1 MRRRKALY
9 IANSIRLRRQQH
21 SGAFLVVEGKSDRLF
36 FEKFVS
42 WEHCVV
48 IPAGGRVSVAE
59 VVNIL
64 VARGFEGVVG
74 VVDGDAARVGIIRN
88 ENLLLLDDPD
98 LEVMLVRSSAL
109 DSVLVEFG
117 SSRKLGRLSEGVR
130 DLLIGAAR
138 PIGCFRTH
146 SLTEGL
152 GLTFDGIRYG
162 RFVDVQSLELDRHA
176 LAHEIKRRSQQG
188 NSDCAPILEAIASAE
203 TTMVGT
209 WSICCGDDI
218 VSILS
223 LGLRKL
229 FGTNNA
235 GPVSYDVL
243 VQSLRLAYSESEF
256 RDSGICQELGDWGSR
271 NQGFVVLGVG

>member
-1 MRRRKALY
+1 MLRRKAVN
-9 IANSIRLRRQQH
+9 IANSILLRRQQH
-21 SGAFLVVEGKSDRLF
+21 LGAFLVVEGQSDRLF
-36 FEKFVS
+36 FEKFVRS
-42 WEHCVV
+42 EDCVV
-48 IPAGGRVSVAE
+48 IPAGGRISVAE
-59 VVNIL
+59 VVGIL

-74 VVDGDAARVGIIRN
+74 VVDGDAARVGVVRN
-88 ENLLLLDDPD
+88 ESLFLLDHPD

-109 DSVLVEFG
+109 DSLLVEFG
-117 SSRKLGRLSEGVR
+117 SSKKLGCLPEGVR

-138 PIGCFRTH
+138 PIGCFRMH

-152 GLTFDGIRYG
+152 GLTFDGMRYG
-162 RFVDVQSLELDRHA
+162 SFVDVQSLELDRHA
-176 LAHEIKRRSQQG
+176 LAHEVKRRSQQG

-203 TTMVGT
+203 STMVGT

-235 GPVSYDVL
+235 GAVSYDVL
-243 VQSLRLAYSESEF
+243 IQGLRLAYSESEF
-256 RDSGICQELGDWGSR
+256 RDSSICQDLRDWENR
-271 NQGFVVLGVG
+271 NQGFAVLGVG